1 MQVVPSP
8 PSGPRVQRFSDFSAS
23 FSLRPRSK
31 CQDIARGPPPSR
43 TPGPFD
49 AASGPAGDSSGSR
62 RHADEHNGP
71 RLRHLE
77 SARSSAP
84 TLRVEH
90 STTNADAKTTNTRID
105 WKTRLSTRLARTARV
120 GVAEWPVAA
129 ADAAATSSS
138 GALRPLLLLRQRR
151 IHRRHRPI
159 GRKRR
164 PVFCRACALATSG
177 PRAFFPLVP
186 ASAPP
191 PGDPPP
197 PLVAADAPPRPAG
210 PSARADVAAEEVAV
224 KTPEAAEGFIEEYR
238 KHPCLW
244 NPDAADYMKH
254 KPRFKAYEDIAKAM
268 QYPGLDAASVRSK
281 IKILRSCY
289 ISSRKQIASKA
300 GTSTPHKPVD
310 WFWAADSFL
319 HDVIRLGFN
328 EPDSINDEYRYLKQN
343 FNTNDPTPD
352 NRIYLELDDDQLMAI
367 ENGEMSIEEIAA
379 KAEAAAAS
387 QQQRASIRQTPK
399 PTPQRKPKNSNSAQT
414 PARAT
419 PARQADKQVERK
431 TQKKPSAEE
440 KGEEVQSAESEPE
453 DEFDVFGRCVAFQL
467 KALPVDMALDLESQ
481 IHTLI
486 TKKRMDLLRKNK
498 LHTHSQSDPAFAAV

>member
-1 MQVVPSP
+1 ML
-8 PSGPRVQRFSDFSAS
+8 GGKARFHLKPYA
-23 FSLRPRSK
+23 
-31 CQDIARGPPPSR
+31 
-43 TPGPFD
+43 
-49 AASGPAGDSSGSR
+49 SR
-62 RHADEHNGP
+62 RVWIP
-71 RLRHLE
+71 RFNLE
-77 SARSSAP
+77 
-84 TLRVEH
+84 
-90 STTNADAKTTNTRID
+90 TNIR
-105 WKTRLSTRLARTARV
+105 
-120 GVAEWPVAA
+120 
-129 ADAAATSSS
+129 
-138 GALRPLLLLRQRR
+138 
-151 IHRRHRPI
+151 
-159 GRKRR
+159 
-164 PVFCRACALATSG
+164 
-177 PRAFFPLVP
+177 
-186 ASAPP
+186 
-191 PGDPPP
+191 
-197 PLVAADAPPRPAG
+197 
-210 PSARADVAAEEVAV
+210 
-224 KTPEAAEGFIEEYR
+224 FIEEYR

-343 FNTNDPTPD
+343 FNTNDPNNTDQAEIFFGADMPVSSTVEVFDSAHDDIIGEEITDDADDETPSVNQNNAVSIKTEAAEDDTPD

-440 KGEEVQSAESEPE
+440 KGEEIQSAESEPE